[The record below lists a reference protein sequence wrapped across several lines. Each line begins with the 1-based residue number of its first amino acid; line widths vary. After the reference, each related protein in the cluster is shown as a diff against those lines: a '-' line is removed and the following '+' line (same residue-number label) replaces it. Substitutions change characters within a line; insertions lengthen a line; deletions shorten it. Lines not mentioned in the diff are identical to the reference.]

1 MFFCGNPTTAYAHME
16 EGITLATKQGA
27 RAWQIFGALLQGCLF
42 PSHNPADD
50 IQIISS
56 GITAIRS
63 FGSRVWTPFYLSHLA
78 WAHAEL
84 HQFAKAWDCIDEALK
99 EMELTKERWFEPEV
113 NRIAGEIVLKSP
125 KSEAAEA
132 NTFFERALTV
142 ARDQDAKSWELRA
155 AISLARL
162 WRDQG
167 KQEEARELLATVY
180 GWFSEGFETL
190 DLREANALL
199 NTLQP

>member
-1 MFFCGNPTTAYAHME
+1 MAPRWAQDESSDVAARVCGAGRDSPMKSAGRLRPLAQALCWGHILGLPGAPVDAAARQPGAWAYADLQQF
-16 EGITLATKQGA
+16 TQA
-27 RAWQIFGALLQGCLF
+27 RGCM
-42 PSHNPADD
+42 
-50 IQIISS
+50 
-56 GITAIRS
+56 
-63 FGSRVWTPFYLSHLA
+63 
-78 WAHAEL
+78 
-84 HQFAKAWDCIDEALK
+84 DEALK
-99 EMELTKERWFEPEV
+99 EMELTKETWFEPEV

-125 KSEAAEA
+125 KPEAAEA
-132 NTFFERALTV
+132 NTFFERALTM
-142 ARDQDAKSWELRA
+142 ARDQGAKSWELRA

-167 KQEEARELLATVY
+167 KQGEARELLATVY